1 MEGVRE
7 CVSADEAAIRA
18 ILDNQITAWNAG
30 DAALHGRHLA
40 DDVIFTNIRGQSFG
54 GAEAFIRQHDAIF
67 ATSMRLLQVPARR
80 GTAWKIVA
88 YHNVDVKPGVEVP
101 EPGAK

>member
-7 CVSADEAAIRA
+7 CVSADEAVRA
-18 ILDNQITAWNAG
+18 ILD
-30 DAALHGRHLA
+30 
-40 DDVIFTNIRGQSFG
+40 
-54 GAEAFIRQHDAIF
+54 EAFIRQHDEIF
-67 ATSMRLLQVPARR
+67 ATPTRLLQVLARR

>member
-1 MEGVRE
+1 VEGVRE

-18 ILDNQITAWNAG
+18 ILD
-30 DAALHGRHLA
+30 
-40 DDVIFTNIRGQSFG
+40 
-54 GAEAFIRQHDAIF
+54 EAFIRQHDAIF
-67 ATSMRLLQVPARR
+67 ATSMRLLQVLTSR
-80 GTAWKIVA
+80 GTALKIVA

>member
-1 MEGVRE
+1 VEGVRD

-30 DAALHGRHLA
+30 DAALHRRDLA
-40 DDVIFTNIRGQSFG
+40 DDVIFTNIRSQSFG

-67 ATSMRLLQVPARR
+67 ATPSRLLQVPARR
-80 GTAWKIVA
+80 GPAWTIVA
-88 YHNVDVKPGVEVP
+88 YNNVDVKPGVEVP

>member
-7 CVSADEAAIRA
+7 CVSADQAAIRA

-30 DAALHGRHLA
+30 DAALHGRDPA
-40 DDVIFTNIRGQSFG
+40 DDVIF
-54 GAEAFIRQHDAIF
+54 
-67 ATSMRLLQVPARR
+67 ATPTRLLQALTSR
-80 GTAWKIVA
+80 GTALKIVA